1 MTYVFLDEVQA
12 VPQYQKAV
20 DSLFIRDN
28 VDLYITGS
36 NAYLLSGELATLLS
50 GRFIEIQMLPF
61 SFAEYYEFVGGDK
74 RDAWQAYFKNGGF
87 PFAARLDDDEIR
99 KDYLMGIY
107 STVLL
112 KDIVARKGISNVP
125 LLESVIK
132 YLFDNIGSIV
142 SSKKIADSLTSFGR
156 RTSPITVENYIKA
169 LQESFVLYKASR
181 YDIRGKQHLKS
192 LERI

>member
-1 MTYVFLDEVQA
+1 MH
-12 VPQYQKAV
+12 
-20 DSLFIRDN
+20 
-28 VDLYITGS
+28 
-36 NAYLLSGELATLLS
+36 
-50 GRFIEIQMLPF
+50 GRLISKME
-61 SFAEYYEFVGGDK
+61 D
-74 RDAWQAYFKNGGF
+74 F

-142 SSKKIADSLTSFGR
+142 SSKKI
-156 RTSPITVENYIKA
+156 
-169 LQESFVLYKASR
+169 QETA
-181 YDIRGKQHLKS
+181 
-192 LERI
+192 

>member
-1 MTYVFLDEVQA
+1 MH
-12 VPQYQKAV
+12 
-20 DSLFIRDN
+20 
-28 VDLYITGS
+28 
-36 NAYLLSGELATLLS
+36 
-50 GRFIEIQMLPF
+50 GRLISKWRI
-61 SFAEYYEFVGGDK
+61 SFCCA
-74 RDAWQAYFKNGGF
+74 
-87 PFAARLDDDEIR
+87 LDDDEIR

-192 LERI
+192 LEKYYLVDVGLRRLLLGNKS